1 MKVRYNILGTGVIE
15 AKIFCLRVKYMNKV
29 KMLSDF
35 IMKNEINQNVEEILW
50 DNDIIINEGFY
61 VEVYLSDNADSKS
74 IFRYIN
80 KDIRYDEFIMLDIF
94 NGNTPKN
101 NTMSINIIP
110 NEDINYKTDRDR
122 CTNLL

>member
-1 MKVRYNILGTGVIE
+1 
-15 AKIFCLRVKYMNKV
+15 MNKV